1 MNVSC
6 CRNLRKKMKQT
17 LIEFLSDSYHWLVG
31 IFVGLVGK
39 ISYDI
44 AMKRTL
50 NFLQWLAVIALSVMV
65 GYLTARFCEWKGW
78 ASSADFLVPLMTL
91 FGEKIIVYLMTN
103 YKPILDA
110 IFKRNK

>member
-1 MNVSC
+1 
-6 CRNLRKKMKQT
+6 MKQA

-44 AMKRTL
+44 AMKRTM
-50 NFLQWLAVIALSVMV
+50 NFLQWLAVIVLSVMV
-65 GYLTARFCEWKGW
+65 GYLTARFCEWKHW
-78 ASSADFLVPLMTL
+78 MTL

-110 IFKRNK
+110 ILKRNK